1 MKNQETRK
9 PIEFTVP
16 AHGDGAFY
24 TMEDIGTD
32 FYGYYHRHREFQVSY
47 IVKGK
52 GSLMLGNL
60 IRPCDEDELFLI
72 KPNEPHLFFFKD
84 ESLADNSTVHI
95 VHLFFSLEKLR
106 SFFDMTELHAVKNLF
121 YNLDTS
127 KSLPASYAHAIK
139 ELFVSLNA
147 EEGVSKLLK
156 VIQVFRFYWLK
167 RSIMFPFILALI
179 RLIFK
184 TQMDF
189 A

>member
-1 MKNQETRK
+1 
-9 PIEFTVP
+9 
-16 AHGDGAFY
+16 
-24 TMEDIGTD
+24 
-32 FYGYYHRHREFQVSY
+32 
-47 IVKGK
+47 
-52 GSLMLGNL
+52 
-60 IRPCDEDELFLI
+60 
-72 KPNEPHLFFFKD
+72 
-84 ESLADNSTVHI
+84 
-95 VHLFFSLEKLR
+95 
-106 SFFDMTELHAVKNLF
+106 MTELHAVKNLF